1 MRYVPR
7 AILAGGLG
15 FAVSLLI
22 AACGGGVGLLSAD
35 QSSTLSSQLDQV
47 SSALQ
52 NGDCGAVSSAAT
64 GLGQDAGSLPGS
76 VSATLRNNLIQGAST
91 VGELARRDCRPTT
104 SSSAVTSTQPP
115 STPTTTQPTTSS
127 TQSSTATTSTTPTTS
142 TRTTPATTP
151 STSGTTTTG
160 ATTGGVGIGAG
171 SGNGKSGGG
180 NGQGSGN
187 GSNGGNG

>member
-91 VGELARRDCRPTT
+91 VGELARRDCRPAT
-104 SSSAVTSTQPP
+104 SSSATTSTQPP
-115 STPTTTQPTTSS
+115 STQATTPPTTSS

-151 STSGTTTTG
+151 STSGTSTTG
-160 ATTGGVGIGAG
+160 ATTGGAGIGGG
-171 SGNGKSGGG
+171 SGNSGGG